1 MYFGPEHYLN
11 RDAAAGKVMSHAR
24 LLLKLSRRFAAIAP
38 IGMRSAARVANYKSG
53 IVVIHAD
60 NGAVAAKLRQMSRR
74 LSSEL
79 SQGGLECSDIAV
91 KVQPRQNLGQSSTS
105 TIKPLSGQAFGIQA
119 QNIDLDDIGQLQQ
132 RAVGVVDLDHTGG
145 G

>member
-11 RDAAAGKVMSHAR
+11 RDAAAGKVMAHVR

-38 IGMRSAARVANYKSG
+38 VGMRSAARVANYKSG

-79 SQGGLECSDIAV
+79 SQGGAECSDIVV
-91 KVQPRQNLGQSSTS
+91 KVQPRQNLRQSITS
-105 TIKPLSGQAFGIQA
+105 TLKPLSGKAFGM
-119 QNIDLDDIGQLQQ
+119 LQSTSENLPPGPL
-132 RAVGVVDLDHTGG
+132 RAALEHLLARAARQE
-145 G
+145 

>member
-38 IGMRSAARVANYKSG
+38 VGMRSAARVANYKSG
-53 IVVIHAD
+53 VVVIHAD

-74 LSSEL
+74 LRL
-79 SQGGLECSDIAV
+79 NRV
-91 KVQPRQNLGQSSTS
+91 KPCQWSMMMGTC
-105 TIKPLSGQAFGIQA
+105 I
-119 QNIDLDDIGQLQQ
+119 
-132 RAVGVVDLDHTGG
+132 RAAARRA
-145 G
+145 

>member
-1 MYFGPEHYLN
+1 MPTKASKQVCAHRRSGG
-11 RDAAAGKVMSHAR
+11 RAVAA
-24 LLLKLSRRFAAIAP
+24 L
-38 IGMRSAARVANYKSG
+38 GMRSAARVANYKSG

-105 TIKPLSGQAFGIQA
+105 TIKPLSGKAFGM
-119 QNIDLDDIGQLQQ
+119 LQTTSENLPPGPLRAALEHLLA
-132 RAVGVVDLDHTGG
+132 RAVRQE
-145 G
+145 

>member
-24 LLLKLSRRFAAIAP
+24 LLLKLSRRFTAIAP
-38 IGMRSAARVANYKSG
+38 VGMRSAARVANYKSG

-79 SQGGLECSDIAV
+79 SQGGLECSDIEV
-91 KVQPRQNLGQSSTS
+91 KVQPRQNLRQSSTS
-105 TIKPLSGQAFGIQA
+105 TLKPLSGKAFGM
-119 QNIDLDDIGQLQQ
+119 LQLTSENLPPGPL
-132 RAVGVVDLDHTGG
+132 RAALEHLLARAARQE
-145 G
+145 

>member
-24 LLLKLSRRFAAIAP
+24 LLLKLSRRLTAIAP
-38 IGMRSAARVANYKSG
+38 VGMRSAARVANYKSG

-79 SQGGLECSDIAV
+79 SQGGLECSDIVV

-105 TIKPLSGQAFGIQA
+105 TIKPLSGKAFGM
-119 QNIDLDDIGQLQQ
+119 LQTTSENLPPGPLRAALEYLLA
-132 RAVGVVDLDHTGG
+132 RAVRQE
-145 G
+145 